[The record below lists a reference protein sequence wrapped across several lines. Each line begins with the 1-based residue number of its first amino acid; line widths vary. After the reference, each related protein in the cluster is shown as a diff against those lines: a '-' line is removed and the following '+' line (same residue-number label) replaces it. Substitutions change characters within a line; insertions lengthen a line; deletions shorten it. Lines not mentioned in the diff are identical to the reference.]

1 MRRTMSRRR
10 ESRASSS
17 FFSDFYPEGGR
28 GRRLHSIP
36 GDREKKRRENE
47 RVPWPTSLAWSTR
60 RLRNSIEQEWMLRT
74 TSRGVRTTGYSD
86 VFEPKP
92 NLTFFF
98 FVRCRLRE
106 SAKKKLRARSSL
118 FFSFERKKRRTKTNT
133 KRIFFCETR
142 HKSERCDETSTETMI
157 NADGDNVDLYIPRKC
172 SWTNRLITCKDHAAI
187 QVNVGH
193 LGPDGTYTGNYSTF
207 AISGY
212 VRNKVRCREVQLRM
226 Q

>member
-1 MRRTMSRRR
+1 M
-10 ESRASSS
+10 
-17 FFSDFYPEGGR
+17 
-28 GRRLHSIP
+28 
-36 GDREKKRRENE
+36 
-47 RVPWPTSLAWSTR
+47 
-60 RLRNSIEQEWMLRT
+60 
-74 TSRGVRTTGYSD
+74 
-86 VFEPKP
+86 
-92 NLTFFF
+92 
-98 FVRCRLRE
+98 RE

-133 KRIFFCETR
+133 KRFFFCETR

-226 Q
+226 QYYLWDALSRVLLESCDREWLNTARFRVLIFPRKQTPL

>member
-1 MRRTMSRRR
+1 MTFFFYVRRR
-10 ESRASSS
+10 FTIERGGGS
-17 FFSDFYPEGGR
+17 FFSLR
-28 GRRLHSIP
+28 
-36 GDREKKRRENE
+36 KK
-47 RVPWPTSLAWSTR
+47 L
-60 RLRNSIEQEWMLRT
+60 
-74 TSRGVRTTGYSD
+74 
-86 VFEPKP
+86 
-92 NLTFFF
+92 
-98 FVRCRLRE
+98 RLRE
-106 SAKKKLRARSSL
+106 SAKKNFELEAL
-118 FFSFERKKRRTKTNT
+118 FSFPSKERKDALKQIRT

-187 QVNVGH
+187 QVNIGH